1 MESIDDKFPTLKDP
15 FLTVNEVASKLH
27 VSKRTIQRLI
37 IEGEFQG
44 IQLVRPYRLT
54 EASVND
60 YLRRHA
66 IPYAKP

>member
-1 MESIDDKFPTLKDP
+1 MESIDDKFPTLNDT
-15 FLTVNEVASKLH
+15 FLTVKQVASKLR
-27 VSKRTIQRLI
+27 VSTRTIQRLI
-37 IEGEFQG
+37 EDGEFQG
-44 IQLVRPYRLT
+44 IRLERPYRLT